1 MAKQNFS
8 GGTQYYRSGAYA
20 NPGSEVNLKNIARQG
35 EVAMGIIQ
43 NNFLRTDAL
52 LKRESAKQIAAA
64 QEAQNLLDWGLNN
77 EAEMMNDFQQ
87 ESLKYGVNNESLN
100 KLIEGKIS
108 TFSKATIGY
117 KTATSPQEKAFYKK
131 QMDAASKTLNS
142 IVPMFQAMESQAAS
156 LSNMEDQGNANQGGA
171 LWFGNKT
178 GNEILLGQTI
188 NAGRGGPSAYQ
199 RFTASE
205 DGTLLMSAGANVP
218 AQYKTT
224 QDRKGTFGFYNK
236 KTGKFEKNPDQG
248 QSTTTI
254 DPNYK
259 PQRIT
264 DVDAI
269 QFFSRPIP
277 TAPNWKKSITNK
289 LDPLL
294 YDDKGNLKRQFY
306 KTMESED
313 GTIKFDDG
321 GNAILEE
328 VPKTKYLPNGE
339 RVITYVNVPD
349 MEKIGA
355 LISNEVEQVG
365 SGYFKN
371 LEETKI
377 IYNMLGNEGDVKAGA
392 NNSSLL
398 YGNIEQKAANEILT
412 GFAQFAL
419 NTGNFNDIKVREDRV
434 KFDKPDKG
442 GSGGTPQL
450 DMVDFLNLPNDPSK
464 IAESFNRLF
473 GLGTKRARYEEGKLI
488 ISDTETDKDGK
499 KTTADAVFE
508 IGDLDKKVL
517 GDWDNKS
524 PKIQKEL
531 DRIKRN
537 LFQQYLG
544 DNKGDNALLKK
555 IDSYLDLDQNRRKNY
570 RDNLFSK
577 NKRPLPIKR

>member
-20 NPGSEVNLKNIARQG
+20 NPGSEVNLKNIERQG
-35 EVAMGIIQ
+35 DVAMGIVQ
-43 NNFLRTDAL
+43 NNFLRTNAL
-52 LKRESAKQIAAA
+52 LKRESAKQTAAA

-77 EAEMMNDFQQ
+77 QAEMMNDFQQ
-87 ESLKYGVNNESLN
+87 EALKYGVNNESLN

-117 KTATSPQEKAFYKK
+117 KTATDSKERAFYKK

-156 LSNMEDQGNANQGGA
+156 LSNMEDKGNANQGGS
-171 LWFGNKT
+171 LWLANKT

-224 QDRKGTFGFYNK
+224 QNRKGTFGFYNK

-277 TAPNWKKSITNK
+277 TAPNWKKSITDK

-306 KTMESED
+306 KTSGETD
-313 GTIKFDDG
+313 AG

-328 VPKTKYLPNGE
+328 VQKTKYLPNGE

-398 YGNIEQKAANEILT
+398 YGNIEQNAADEILT

-442 GSGGTPQL
+442 GSGSTPQL
-450 DMVDFLNLPNDPSK
+450 TIIDFLNLPNDPSK

-473 GLGTKRARYEEGKLI
+473 GVGTKRATYDQGKLI
-488 ISDTETDKDGK
+488 ISDSATDKDGNK
-499 KTTADAVFE
+499 ITDDAVFE

-517 GDWDNKS
+517 GDWDKKS
-524 PKIQKEL
+524 STIQKEL

-555 IDSYLDLDQNRRKNY
+555 IDSYLDLDQNRREKY

-577 NKRPLPIKR
+577 NKKPLPIKR

>member
-199 RFTASE
+199 RFTSSE

-277 TAPNWKKSITNK
+277 TAPNWKKSITDK

-328 VPKTKYLPNGE
+328 IPKTKYLPNGE

-349 MEKIGA
+349 MQKIGA

-442 GSGGTPQL
+442 GSG
-450 DMVDFLNLPNDPSK
+450 K
-464 IAESFNRLF
+464 
-473 GLGTKRARYEEGKLI
+473 TKRDPKRYFESIRKNPLGQIKEAIGKGQTYANDEKPTVRNNI
-488 ISDTETDKDGK
+488 VKIPDKLLERFNFDLPPK
-499 KTTADAVFE
+499 EK
-508 IGDLDKKVL
+508 GDLEYIEYDLNTQPGLVGFVNFIAKNSGYGFKGEFLQEL
-517 GDWDNKS
+517 GDIARQSAQEQDLYDSDN
-524 PKIQKEL
+524 IEVINQ
-531 DRIKRN
+531 D
-537 LFQQYLG
+537 
-544 DNKGDNALLKK
+544 
-555 IDSYLDLDQNRRKNY
+555 
-570 RDNLFSK
+570 FSK
-577 NKRPLPIKR
+577 

>member
-64 QEAQNLLDWGLNN
+64 QEAQNLLDWGINN

-131 QMDAASKTLNS
+131 QMDASSKTLNS
-142 IVPMFQAMESQAAS
+142 IVPMFEAMTSQAAS
-156 LSNMEDQGNANQGGA
+156 LSNMEDQGNANQGGG

-188 NAGRGGPSAYQ
+188 NAGRGGKDAYQ

-224 QDRKGTFGFYNK
+224 QDRKGAFGFYNK
-236 KTGKFEKNPDQG
+236 ETGKFEKNPDQG

-277 TAPNWKKSITNK
+277 TAPDYKKTITDR
-289 LDPLL
+289 LDPIL

-306 KTMESED
+306 KTTGETD
-313 GTIKFDDG
+313 AG
-321 GNAILEE
+321 GNAILQE

-349 MEKIGA
+349 MQKIGT

-371 LEETKI
+371 FEESQI
-377 IYNMLGNEGDVKAGA
+377 IYNMLGKEGNIKAGA

-398 YGNIEQKAANEILT
+398 YGNIEQKAADDILT

-442 GSGGTPQL
+442 GSGG
-450 DMVDFLNLPNDPSK
+450 K
-464 IAESFNRLF
+464 
-473 GLGTKRARYEEGKLI
+473 TKRDPKRYFESIRKNPLGQIKEAIGKGQTYANDEKPTVRNNI
-488 ISDTETDKDGK
+488 VKIPDKLLERFNFDLPPK
-499 KTTADAVFE
+499 EK
-508 IGDLDKKVL
+508 GDLEYIEYDLNTQAGLVGFVNFIAKNSGYGFKGEFLQEL
-517 GDWDNKS
+517 GDIARQSAQEQDLYDSDN
-524 PKIQKEL
+524 IEVINQ
-531 DRIKRN
+531 D
-537 LFQQYLG
+537 
-544 DNKGDNALLKK
+544 
-555 IDSYLDLDQNRRKNY
+555 
-570 RDNLFSK
+570 FSK
-577 NKRPLPIKR
+577 

>member
-43 NNFLRTDAL
+43 NNFPRTDAL

-64 QEAQNLLDWGLNN
+64 QEAQNLLDWGINN

-117 KTATSPQEKAFYKK
+117 KTATNSQEKAFYKK
-131 QMDAASKTLNS
+131 QMDASSKTLNS

-156 LSNMEDQGNANQGGA
+156 LSNMEDQGNANQGGG

-188 NAGRGGPSAYQ
+188 NAGRGGKDAYQ

-224 QDRKGTFGFYNK
+224 QDREGTFGK
-236 KTGKFEKNPDQG
+236 VVKGKFEKNPDQG

-277 TAPNWKKSITNK
+277 TAPDYKKTITDR
-289 LDPLL
+289 LDPIL

-306 KTMESED
+306 KTTEE
-313 GTIKFDDG
+313 FDDG
-321 GNAILEE
+321 GNAILQE

-349 MEKIGA
+349 MQKIGA

-371 LEETKI
+371 FEESQI
-377 IYNMLGNEGDVKAGA
+377 IYNMLGKEGNIKAGA

-398 YGNIEQKAANEILT
+398 YGNIEQSVADDILT

-473 GLGTKRARYEEGKLI
+473 GLSSKRATYNEGTGKLI

-499 KTTADAVFE
+499 KTTADAEFE
-508 IGDLDKKVL
+508 IGNLDKQVL
-517 GDWDNKS
+517 GDWDNIQDT
-524 PKIQKEL
+524 KIQKEI

-577 NKRPLPIKR
+577 NKKPLPIKR